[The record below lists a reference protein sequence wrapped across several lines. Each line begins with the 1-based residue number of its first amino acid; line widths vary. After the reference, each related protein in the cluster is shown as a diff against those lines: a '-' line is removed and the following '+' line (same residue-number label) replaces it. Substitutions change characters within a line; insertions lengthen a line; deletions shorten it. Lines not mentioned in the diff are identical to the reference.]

1 MFFFSPAVALPG
13 VEVVL
18 PDPRPPGGEVELLGS
33 APPSGAVELLGPG
46 PPGEED
52 ELLGPVPPD
61 AKVGLL
67 GALDDRSGMDGSAT
81 SMTSEAE
88 TPPWDSM
95 SSIARKTSSS
105 SPSPLI
111 VNLEPSKNIFPL
123 KRFPLNRC
131 TTIRHF
137 YHTNKRTSRKLFLA
151 LHEYSDINADLGSPF
166 VD

>member
-13 VEVVL
+13 VEDVL
-18 PDPRPPGGEVELLGS
+18 PDPRPPGGVVELLGS
-33 APPSGAVELLGPG
+33 APPSGAIELLGPG

-81 SMTSEAE
+81 SMTSEADP
-88 TPPWDSM
+88 PPWDSM
-95 SSIARKTSSS
+95 KSIARNTSSS

-111 VNLEPSKNIFPL
+111 VNLEPSKNIIPTKTVSTKSL
-123 KRFPLNRC
+123 
-131 TTIRHF
+131 H
-137 YHTNKRTSRKLFLA
+137 YYTSFLSHKQTYLSKA
-151 LHEYSDINADLGSPF
+151 LSCSPF
-166 VD
+166 VQ

>member
-81 SMTSEAE
+81 SMTSEADP
-88 TPPWDSM
+88 PPWDSM
-95 SSIARKTSSS
+95 ASISRKTSSS
-105 SPSPLI
+105 SPSSLI
-111 VNLEPSKNIFPL
+111 VNLEPSKNL
-123 KRFPLNRC
+123 
-131 TTIRHF
+131 T
-137 YHTNKRTSRKLFLA
+137 A
-151 LHEYSDINADLGSPF
+151 
-166 VD
+166 

>member
-33 APPSGAVELLGPG
+33 APPSEAVELLGPG

-81 SMTSEAE
+81 SMTSEADP
-88 TPPWDSM
+88 PPWDSM
-95 SSIARKTSSS
+95 KSIARNTSSS

-111 VNLEPSKNIFPL
+111 VNLEPSKNIIPTKTVSTKSL
-123 KRFPLNRC
+123 
-131 TTIRHF
+131 H
-137 YHTNKRTSRKLFLA
+137 YYTSFLSHKQTYLSKA
-151 LHEYSDINADLGSPF
+151 LSCSPF
-166 VD
+166 VQ